1 MAKTKVVLI
10 QLLQNEK
17 TSNENHKLILMSYQ
31 MLSGIRNKSKLANEQ
46 TTVSVTDS
54 LTDSL
59 TNRLTKFIITNENIP
74 LNITNYKDIFSNVS
88 LIHL

>member
-54 LTDSL
+54 LT
-59 TNRLTKFIITNENIP
+59 NRLTKFIITNENIP

>member
-54 LTDSL
+54 LT
-59 TNRLTKFIITNENIP
+59 NRLTKFIITNENIP
-74 LNITNYKDIFSNVS
+74 LNITNYKDIFRTF
-88 LIHL
+88 H